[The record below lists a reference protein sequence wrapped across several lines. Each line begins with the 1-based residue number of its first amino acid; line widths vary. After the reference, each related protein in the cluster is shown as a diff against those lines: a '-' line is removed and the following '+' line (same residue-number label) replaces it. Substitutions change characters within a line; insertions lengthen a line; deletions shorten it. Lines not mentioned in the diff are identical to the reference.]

1 MYHYPTENG
10 IPDITYLV
18 GIDQFD
24 VDHETGDPQG
34 LPRRP
39 DRTGVRVRGAKFG
52 PLCRILPKKLLYCL
66 CFYGHE
72 TNSGSAYR
80 GSNPW
85 GQPIIFNYFHR
96 FRLWVLSRS
105 VRPLCGLVQTCF
117 AVQPVHSR
125 DVCTWNQMRVGRDL
139 NRVVTHGL

>member
-39 DRTGVRVRGAKFG
+39 DRTGACARCEIWSTLPHFAKKVALLSLFLRSRNELWISISGFESLGAANYFQLLPQISLVGSFPVGASLVRIGADLFRCPAG
-52 PLCRILPKKLLYCL
+52 PLTRCL
-66 CFYGHE
+66 HLE
-72 TNSGSAYR
+72 SDAR
-80 GSNPW
+80 
-85 GQPIIFNYFHR
+85 
-96 FRLWVLSRS
+96 
-105 VRPLCGLVQTCF
+105 RP
-117 AVQPVHSR
+117 
-125 DVCTWNQMRVGRDL
+125 
-139 NRVVTHGL
+139 